1 MGFSSLKASSS
12 SDTSDDD
19 DDPMVKID
27 FKINPKLLTPSET
40 PLADE
45 DHQAKI
51 MNAMRLVEQSMG
63 NIAMNSRGPARVRPS
78 IAMLSV
84 KMTEFS
90 SLERFR
96 DEQVSIE

>member
-27 FKINPKLLTPSET
+27 FKINPKLLAPSET
-40 PLADE
+40 PLTDE

-63 NIAMNSRGPARVRPS
+63 NIAMNSRGPSRVRQWN
-78 IAMLSV
+78 AMV
-84 KMTEFS
+84 AFGMAGFS
-90 SLERFR
+90 SLERSR
-96 DEQVSIE
+96 DE

>member
-1 MGFSSLKASSS
+1 MGFSSMKASSS

-27 FKINPKLLTPSET
+27 FKINPKLLTASET

-63 NIAMNSRGPARVRPS
+63 NIAMSSRGPTRVRQSKAMPS
-78 IAMLSV
+78 VII
-84 KMTEFS
+84 TGF
-90 SLERFR
+90 
-96 DEQVSIE
+96 